1 MKRSTYAAFALVL
14 LIAAAA
20 VADVSV
26 EHPVAAPAYEA
37 PPGYIYDASAASDGQ
52 GFLVAWIDYARN
64 SASSYSRL
72 QMYATRVSE
81 TGEVLDPLGIRIPAA
96 MSDLS
101 GLTAVHLGDSY
112 LVCWTETNIVT
123 SRVLGVRIGGDGAL
137 LDTTPRVFADPGSL
151 VQGALASDGKHAV
164 IVYNINPTQGP
175 MTIVLDSNANMAGE
189 PKPLT
194 NPAGTSA
201 ETVMIASNGHGFLVI
216 HSKGTTFRATTLDA
230 NGVTVSTA
238 AAPTPPNGGRYSL
251 LASDGDTY
259 VAILLSQAGARSAM
273 HSQHLGPKG
282 EAMGTWSLPAADYI
296 RGLVFSGGSYL
307 ALDRPR
313 LDPIV
318 DAGAPLGLHR
328 IASTGQ
334 PTGQFTPLTG
344 AFHFY
349 DEGPLASNGSSVL
362 ACWAPSASR
371 RTFMGSVIETPSL
384 TFSSPTLMNVAATTQ
399 AAPATATS
407 GTNMAVVWN
416 EADSVYAGRL
426 TLDGQLL
433 DGRGIRIGGR
443 NGTRPSIVF
452 DGTNYVIAWTE
463 TSRLPYSIRMAR
475 LSVSGVLLDPE
486 GVAVKQLTCN
496 VPGGLTLAR
505 GAHATLVVLT
515 DCQRLVAIAVTDDL
529 TPGTQANVVTVPLT
543 RGIAAAWNGSEWL
556 LAWETASYYDIEQPP
571 LVEINAA
578 RLSPQLTLLDSKPID
593 VSNTYGDSNPLVAS
607 DGDGFLVAWSHFS
620 DDFGEAVFARRIAS
634 DGSSPT
640 PSTGAFLGAGIARS
654 LAWDGLQYEVAFS
667 TTHDMSTLYVTHVAS
682 HGSIES
688 LSPSAVVNDRSV
700 PDASLLVTSPGR
712 VTVAYTRIDSRPEY
726 GDVERA
732 FVSVPHL
739 PRGRAVR

>member
-1 MKRSTYAAFALVL
+1 MKRSAIAAISLSL

-26 EHPVAAPAYEA
+26 EHPVASRAYEA
-37 PPGYIYDASAASDGQ
+37 PPGYIYDASAASDGH

-72 QMYATRVSE
+72 QMYATRLSE

-96 MSDLS
+96 MSGLS

-123 SRVLGVRIGGDGAL
+123 SRVLGARIGGDGAL

-151 VQGALASDGKHAV
+151 VPGALASDGKHAV

-175 MTIVLDSNANMAGE
+175 MTIVLDRNANIAGE

-216 HSKGTTFRATTLDA
+216 HSKGTTFRATTLDE

-238 AAPTPPNGGRYSL
+238 AAPTPPHGGRYSL

-259 VAILLSQAGARSAM
+259 MAILLSQAGARSAM

-282 EAMGTWSLPAADYI
+282 EAMGTWLLPAADYI
-296 RGLVFSGGSYL
+296 MGLVFSGGSYL

-362 ACWAPSASR
+362 ACWAPIASR
-371 RTFMGSVIETPSL
+371 RTFMASVIETPSL
-384 TFSSPTLMNVAATTQ
+384 TFSSPTLLNVAATTQ

-452 DGTNYVIAWTE
+452 DGTNYVIVWTE
-463 TSRLPYSIRMAR
+463 TSRLPYSVKLAH
-475 LSVSGVLLDPE
+475 LSVSGVLLEPE
-486 GVAVKQLTCN
+486 GVTIKQLTCN
-496 VPGGLTLAR
+496 VPGSLALAR
-505 GAHATLVVLT
+505 GAYATLVAWT
-515 DCQRLVAIAVTDDL
+515 DCQRLGAMTVADGQAFGTPTDIM
-529 TPGTQANVVTVPLT
+529 TVST
-543 RGIAAAWNGSEWL
+543 RALAAAWNGSEWL
-556 LAWETASYYDIEQPP
+556 LAWEASSYYDIEQAP
-571 LVEINAA
+571 LVEIIAA

-593 VSNTYGDSNPLVAS
+593 VSNTYTDSGPLIAS
-607 DGDGFLVAWSHFS
+607 DGDGFLVSWSHFETYGHS
-620 DDFGEAVFARRIAS
+620 SVLARRIAS
-634 DGSSPT
+634 NGSPQS
-640 PSTGAFLGAGIARS
+640 PSTGVVLGAGIARS
-654 LAWDGLQYEVAFS
+654 LAWDGLQYELAFS
-667 TTHDMSTLYVTHVAS
+667 TVNATSTLYVTHVAS

-688 LSPSAVVNDRSV
+688 LAPLAVIDDRSV

-732 FVSVPHL
+732 FISVPHV
-739 PRGRAVR
+739 PRARAVR